1 MKFNFYQRFLLVQ
14 LALLRLR
21 QFGANVFRSYID
33 RTSLLCQFSGCEC
46 LSEPKFEWC
55 KMEQWSLSWLISGG
69 SNISLSRPA
78 QEEREINVIVFILRL
93 RRFNIQEWMEN
104 VGNTRMLIRTDMQ
117 RILVHLKVRLIV
129 EAIVLQCLLREVVS
143 LGTSH

>member
-78 QEEREINVIVFILRL
+78 QEEREINVIVFTNNFSYDDIDSSNSRSDNNSWSL
-93 RRFNIQEWMEN
+93 WEN
-104 VGNTRMLIRTDMQ
+104 LIKIFKGNT
-117 RILVHLKVRLIV
+117 
-129 EAIVLQCLLREVVS
+129 
-143 LGTSH
+143 LGIFIGHRSMNGF